1 MATKVKL
8 RRKPITQG
16 RETLYLDYYPP
27 IRDPETMKMI
37 YKEYLGIYIFQ
48 DPKNL
53 IQREYNQEMLL
64 KAEAIQAMRIQ
75 SVINEEFGFLDKRKQ
90 KGDFLA
96 YFQSFLMKKDQK
108 WSIVYKHFEKFTNG
122 KCTFAE
128 GYRNIY
134 KPTALGRRNSM
145 WIN

>member
-48 DPKNL
+48 EPQNE
-53 IQREYNQEMLL
+53 IQREYNEEMLL
-64 KAEAIQAMRIQ
+64 KAEAIQA
-75 SVINEEFGFLDKRKQ
+75 SVFSL
-90 KGDFLA
+90 
-96 YFQSFLMKKDQK
+96 S
-108 WSIVYKHFEKFTNG
+108 
-122 KCTFAE
+122 
-128 GYRNIY
+128 
-134 KPTALGRRNSM
+134 
-145 WIN
+145 